1 VRPRSHRDSAR
12 WAGPTTH
19 QRKNGARSI
28 DDRRMRLATGG
39 VRRIAAQEGHLP
51 GRWEA
56 VAEAG
61 GAALVGAMTTNVWQ
75 ITRSAVVGLFGRRGP
90 AGQAV
95 IEAQL
100 DDHAAL
106 VSQAENADEVRQDL
120 ASTWRRNLEALLRQ
134 HPKAE
139 DELRTLVVRV
149 WETCQPHSR
158 DGCRSTLAATNE
170 IDADQRRG
178 RRGCAMA

>member
-51 GRWEA
+51 GKWEA

-61 GAALVGAMTTNVWQ
+61 GTALVGAMTTNVWQ
-75 ITRSAVVGLFGRRGP
+75 ITRSGVVGLFGRRGP

-149 WETCQPHSR
+149 WETLPTPQQRWVQVNVGRNQR
-158 DGCRSTLAATNE
+158 D
-170 IDADQRRG
+170 RR
-178 RRGCAMA
+178 